1 MLKVNLLEDQAAI
14 DEDKCVR
21 EMNARKLNLV
31 LVTRGIARQTEK
43 IM

>member
-1 MLKVNLLEDQAAI
+1 MKI
-14 DEDKCVR
+14 RCVQ

-31 LVTRGIARQTEK
+31 LVTREIARQTEK